1 MNNTTKKLGVP
12 VLLAILVVLIVCP
25 LVMIFAKA
33 VITDGNLDMTLAA
46 QTLKNSDN
54 LKMIGNS
61 LLLSALVVIVS
72 TLIAA
77 PLAYLFSR
85 TRFAKYRFFDIV
97 FMIPFMTPP
106 YIASMGWILFMQKR
120 GLLQQLLPKAA
131 GCEKWFFTL
140 AGLVIVMSLHVF
152 PFMLTM
158 LKNAMLNIPS
168 SLEEAGAVFGAGFGS
183 RLRIIFIPL
192 LSGNYAIGAL
202 LVFVKTISEYGTPST
217 LGKRIGFDVFT
228 TEIHRYATVAPVAFG
243 KAATLSSVLIGVCLC
258 MWMLQNYITTR
269 RTYNLVSGKG
279 KKFTEV
285 KLPAVVNVLAWIY
298 IVLVL
303 VIAVGIPY
311 FSVISTSLIK
321 LRGYGFAKGNFT
333 FQHYVE
339 LFTENT
345 KGINALLNS
354 FVLAVTAA
362 TICAL
367 LGTLIVLAVR
377 RSKFRFRKVLEGVGL
392 LPEMLPGIV
401 LVIGIMLFWNQ
412 IYNVLPLYN
421 TMGILVLAYVVLF
434 LPYTIQYV
442 TSSFS
447 QVSGSLMAAGQV
459 FGGSPVYI
467 FRRITLPL
475 IKKGVAA
482 GWMMTFI
489 ISFRELVTAS
499 LIAPPNTLVVSTFI
513 VREFEQGSVSVGMAM
528 AVICV
533 FFTTTALLILNRA
546 IDRKR
551 YKGGFYG
558 QLCNIGHPRML

>member
-202 LVFVKTISEYGTPST
+202 LVFVKTIS
-217 LGKRIGFDVFT
+217 KD
-228 TEIHRYATVAPVAFG
+228 
-243 KAATLSSVLIGVCLC
+243 
-258 MWMLQNYITTR
+258 
-269 RTYNLVSGKG
+269 
-279 KKFTEV
+279 
-285 KLPAVVNVLAWIY
+285 
-298 IVLVL
+298 
-303 VIAVGIPY
+303 
-311 FSVISTSLIK
+311 
-321 LRGYGFAKGNFT
+321 
-333 FQHYVE
+333 
-339 LFTENT
+339 
-345 KGINALLNS
+345 
-354 FVLAVTAA
+354 
-362 TICAL
+362 
-367 LGTLIVLAVR
+367 
-377 RSKFRFRKVLEGVGL
+377 
-392 LPEMLPGIV
+392 
-401 LVIGIMLFWNQ
+401 
-412 IYNVLPLYN
+412 
-421 TMGILVLAYVVLF
+421 
-434 LPYTIQYV
+434 
-442 TSSFS
+442 
-447 QVSGSLMAAGQV
+447 
-459 FGGSPVYI
+459 
-467 FRRITLPL
+467 
-475 IKKGVAA
+475 
-482 GWMMTFI
+482 
-489 ISFRELVTAS
+489 
-499 LIAPPNTLVVSTFI
+499 
-513 VREFEQGSVSVGMAM
+513 
-528 AVICV
+528 
-533 FFTTTALLILNRA
+533 FFTVPIVSL
-546 IDRKR
+546 
-551 YKGGFYG
+551 
-558 QLCNIGHPRML
+558 